1 MKVFHLVSN
10 KEWGGGEQY
19 VYDLCQRQMADG
31 LSVSVF
37 CRPGPVTWWNRD
49 LVASLI

>member
-37 CRPGPVTWWNRD
+37 CRPVEGRGALQRTD
-49 LVASLI
+49 Q